1 MTQWQKLKNLIF
13 AVLEILF
20 AALILVLRDK
30 DFSHLNIPGAERL
43 TQGVVSYYLIMT
55 VFMIVMLI
63 NGIRFIVFYFTMAR
77 FMTGGRG
84 MLYRGILYTDLALY
98 TLSLNSV
105 PVNYIMTYVTAI
117 LIIAGA
123 INLFQAF
130 DILKLGGFWQF
141 KLVQGIVT
149 IGLAFYGFTHLHQPM
164 VLSGICAI
172 ALIYDAIMQVIAVFT
187 PTQIITIP

>member
-1 MTQWQKLKNLIF
+1 
-13 AVLEILF
+13 
-20 AALILVLRDK
+20 
-30 DFSHLNIPGAERL
+30 
-43 TQGVVSYYLIMT
+43 
-55 VFMIVMLI
+55 
-63 NGIRFIVFYFTMAR
+63 
-77 FMTGGRG
+77 

-117 LIIAGA
+117 LIISGA

-130 DILKLGGFWQF
+130 DLLKLGGFWQF
-141 KLVQGIVT
+141 RLVQGIVT